1 MVFLNLLFKLKNKA
15 MKQVT
20 SSQQIFIGIDISKL
34 TLDIVINSG
43 NHPNQHY
50 CIENSIASIS
60 DWIAPVL
67 KNCSNQ
73 ILIGME
79 NTGRYNW
86 PLYEALS
93 GINAK
98 VFVLNPI
105 ALSKSLGLARGKND
119 KIDAGRI
126 CDFIRAHHCK
136 LRPWVKSGEAISEL
150 KLLLSER
157 AARVKAIKAI
167 KTQRKEY
174 QSMAH
179 LKVAGCLQALA
190 AEQQASLQAQLKQIE
205 TLIDDLIDEDPALSA
220 QAALIQSVP
229 GAGKVLCWNMLAK
242 TEGFTTITDAKKMAC
257 YCGIAPFEHSSGSS
271 VKRKTR
277 VSSYA
282 DKAMKRLLHLA
293 AISSIRFNGDM
304 KSYYERMVGRGKN
317 KMSVINAIRNK
328 IIHRIYAVIRNNHPY
343 KPYNLVLAVS

>member
-1 MVFLNLLFKLKNKA
+1 
-15 MKQVT
+15 MKETIHAPQT
-20 SSQQIFIGIDISKL
+20 FIGIDISKC

-43 NHPNQHY
+43 NNPSQHY
-50 CIENSIASIS
+50 CLENSIDSIS
-60 DWIAPVL
+60 EWIGPVL
-67 KNCSNQ
+67 KNCSAR

-93 GINAK
+93 GINAT
-98 VFVLNPI
+98 VFVLNPL

-126 CDFIRAHHCK
+126 CDFIRAHHTT

-157 AARVKAIKAI
+157 SARVKAIRAL

-174 QSMAH
+174 QSIAH
-179 LKVAGCLQALA
+179 LRMAGCLEALA
-190 AEQQASLQAQLKQIE
+190 AQQQAALKAQQKQIE
-205 TLIDDLIDEDPALSA
+205 ALIDDLIDEDPALSA
-220 QAALIQSVP
+220 QAALVQSVP

-242 TEGFTTITDAKKMAC
+242 TEGFTAITDARRMAC

-277 VSSYA
+277 VSCYA
-282 DKAMKRLLHLA
+282 DKTMKTLLHLA
-293 AISSIRFNGDM
+293 AVSSIRYSGEM
-304 KSYYERMVGRGKN
+304 RSYYERMVATGKH

-328 IIHRIYAVIRNNHPY
+328 IIHRIYAVIRNNQPY
-343 KPYNLVLAVS
+343 KPYNPVLATS